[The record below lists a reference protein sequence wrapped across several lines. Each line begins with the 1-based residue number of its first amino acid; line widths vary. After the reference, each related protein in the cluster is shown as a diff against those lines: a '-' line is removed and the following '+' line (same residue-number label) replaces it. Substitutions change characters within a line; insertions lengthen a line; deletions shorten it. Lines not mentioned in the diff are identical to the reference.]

1 MSEINHFKKIILCS
15 DDMTADVNHLHIKRI
30 YLETLFDHLYII
42 REDTGKVH
50 IYVLSES
57 NI

>member
-30 YLETLFDHLYII
+30 YLEPLFDHLYII
-42 REDTGKVH
+42 REDTRKCSDICTV
-50 IYVLSES
+50 
-57 NI
+57 